1 MRTSSILAFLRK
13 ELEEMIPPTIFFAVG
28 FNLILLTTNLILG
41 QYNVHFSSVL
51 LATTGA
57 LIIGKAVLVANALPY
72 FRRFD
77 NAPLIQPI
85 LFKSAIY
92 FVVVCAVRFL
102 EKLIEFLSHGG
113 TPQDIPQYTATNFTW
128 DRFFA
133 IQLWIL
139 VLFLLYTFIVELNA
153 LFGDGELVHLLF
165 TRRSTELK
173 QTRRKRMRALARL
186 SRLADAHT
194 TVELADSSTAAHKQM
209 IDLIHGLANDRTPPA
224 SRLTGSD
231 TGQRIKFG

>member
-1 MRTSSILAFLRK
+1 MTISSILAFLRK

-41 QYNVHFSSVL
+41 EYNVHFSSVL

-85 LFKSAIY
+85 LFKSFIY
-92 FVVVCAVRFL
+92 FAVVCAVRFV
-102 EKLIEFLSHGG
+102 EKLIEFLTHGG
-113 TPQDIPQYTATNFTW
+113 SLRDIPQYTATNFTW

-153 LFGDGELVHLLF
+153 LFGDGELVHILF

-173 QTRRKRMRALARL
+173 QTRRKRMRTLVTL

-194 TVELADSSTAAHKQM
+194 TVELADSSTPAHKQM
-209 IDLIHGLANDRTPPA
+209 IDLIRSLANDRIRPA
-224 SRLTGSD
+224 SQLPGSD
-231 TGQRIKFG
+231 GSQRIKFG

>member
-1 MRTSSILAFLRK
+1 MHISSIFAFLRK

-41 QYNVHFSSVL
+41 DYNAHFASVL

-57 LIIGKAVLVANALPY
+57 LIIGKSVLVANALPY

-85 LFKSAIY
+85 LFKSCIY
-92 FVVVCAVRFL
+92 FVVVGAVRFL
-102 EKLIEFLSHGG
+102 EKLIEFLTHCGILR
-113 TPQDIPQYTATNFTW
+113 DIPQYIATNFTW
-128 DRFFA
+128 DRFLA

-153 LFGDGELVHLLF
+153 LFGDGELVHILF

-173 QTRRKRMRALARL
+173 QTRRKRMRTLVTL

-194 TVELADSSTAAHKQM
+194 TVELADSSTTAHKQM
-209 IDLIHGLANDRTPPA
+209 IDLIRSLSNDRMPPA
-224 SRLTGSD
+224 S
-231 TGQRIKFG
+231 QRIKFG

>member
-1 MRTSSILAFLRK
+1 MPVSSVVTFLWR
-13 ELEEMIPPTIFFAVG
+13 EIEEIVPPTIFFAVG

-41 QYNVHFSSVL
+41 DYNVHFSSVL

-85 LFKSAIY
+85 LFKSCIY
-92 FVVVCAVRFL
+92 FAVVCAVRFL
-102 EKLIEFLSHGG
+102 EKLIEFLMHGG
-113 TPQDIPQYTATNFTW
+113 ALRGIPDYVASNFTW

-139 VLFLLYTFIVELNA
+139 VLFLLYTFLVELNA
-153 LFGDGELVHLLF
+153 LFGDGELVRILF

-173 QTRRKRMRALARL
+173 QTRRKRIRALVKL

-209 IDLIHGLANDRTPPA
+209 IDLIRSLANDQISQTSP
-224 SRLTGSD
+224 LTGGGGS
-231 TGQRIKFG
+231 QPIKFG

>member
-1 MRTSSILAFLRK
+1 MHISSTVAFLRK

-41 QYNVHFSSVL
+41 DYNAHFASVL

-57 LIIGKAVLVANALPY
+57 LIIGKSVLVANALPY

-85 LFKSAIY
+85 LFKSCIY
-92 FVVVCAVRFL
+92 FVVVGAVRFL
-102 EKLIEFLSHGG
+102 EKLIEFLTHGG
-113 TPQDIPQYTATNFTW
+113 ILRDIPQYIATNFTW
-128 DRFFA
+128 DRFLA

-153 LFGDGELVHLLF
+153 LFGDGELVHILF

-173 QTRRKRMRALARL
+173 QTRRKRMRTLVTL

-194 TVELADSSTAAHKQM
+194 TVELADSSTPAHKQM
-209 IDLIHGLANDRTPPA
+209 IDLMRSLANDRMSPA
-224 SRLTGSD
+224 S
-231 TGQRIKFG
+231 QRIKFG

>member
-1 MRTSSILAFLRK
+1 MPRSSILAFLRK
-13 ELEEMIPPTIFFAVG
+13 EFEEMVPPTIFFAVG

-41 QYNVHFSSVL
+41 DYHAHFASVL

-57 LIIGKAVLVANALPY
+57 LIIGKSVLVANALPY

-77 NAPLIQPI
+77 NAPLILPI
-85 LFKSAIY
+85 LFKSGIY
-92 FVVVCAVRFL
+92 FAVVCAVRFI
-102 EKLIEFLSHGG
+102 EKVIEFLSHGG
-113 TPQDIPQYTATNFTW
+113 SLQDIAHYATTNFTW

-153 LFGDGELVHLLF
+153 LFGDGELVHILF

-173 QTRRKRMRALARL
+173 QTRRKRMRTLVTL

-194 TVELADSSTAAHKQM
+194 TVELADSSTTAHKQM
-209 IDLIHGLANDRTPPA
+209 IDLIRSLANDRMPPT
-224 SRLTGSD
+224 S
-231 TGQRIKFG
+231 QRIKFG

>member
-1 MRTSSILAFLRK
+1 MRISSILAFLRK

-102 EKLIEFLSHGG
+102 EKLIEFLTHGG
-113 TPQDIPQYTATNFTW
+113 TLRDIPEYTATNFTW
-128 DRFFA
+128 DRFLA

-153 LFGDGELVHLLF
+153 LFGDGELIHILF

-173 QTRRKRMRALARL
+173 QTRRKRMRALAKL

-194 TVELADSSTAAHKQM
+194 IVELADSSTAAHEQM
-209 IDLIHGLANDRTPPA
+209 IALIRGLANDRVSPA
-224 SRLTGSD
+224 SQLPGTD

>member
-1 MRTSSILAFLRK
+1 MRISSILAFLRK

-102 EKLIEFLSHGG
+102 EKLIEFLTHGG
-113 TPQDIPQYTATNFTW
+113 TLRDIPEYTATNFTW
-128 DRFFA
+128 DRFLA

-153 LFGDGELVHLLF
+153 LFGDGELIHILF

-173 QTRRKRMRALARL
+173 QTRRKRMRALAKL

-194 TVELADSSTAAHKQM
+194 IVELADSSTPAHKQM
-209 IDLIHGLANDRTPPA
+209 IGLIRGLANDQKSPG
-224 SRLTGSD
+224 SRLSGTD

>member
-1 MRTSSILAFLRK
+1 MHISSILAFLRK

-41 QYNVHFSSVL
+41 DYHAHFASAL

-57 LIIGKAVLVANALPY
+57 LIVGKSVLVANALPY

-85 LFKSAIY
+85 LFKSGIY
-92 FVVVCAVRFL
+92 FAVVCAVRFL

-113 TPQDIPQYTATNFTW
+113 SLRDIAQYTTENFTW

-173 QTRRKRMRALARL
+173 QTRRKRMRTLATL

-194 TVELADSSTAAHKQM
+194 IVELADSSTTAHKQM
-209 IDLIHGLANDRTPPA
+209 LELIRSLGNDRVPA
-224 SRLTGSD
+224 TS
-231 TGQRIKFG
+231 QRVKFG

>member
-1 MRTSSILAFLRK
+1 MHISSILAFLRK
-13 ELEEMIPPTIFFAVG
+13 EFEEMVPPTIFFAVG

-41 QYNVHFSSVL
+41 DYHAHFASVL

-57 LIIGKAVLVANALPY
+57 LIIGKSVLVANALPY

-77 NAPLIQPI
+77 NAPLILPI
-85 LFKSAIY
+85 LFKSGIY
-92 FVVVCAVRFL
+92 FAVVCAVRFI
-102 EKLIEFLSHGG
+102 EKVIEFLSHGG
-113 TPQDIPQYTATNFTW
+113 SLQDIAHYTTTNFTW

-153 LFGDGELVHLLF
+153 LFGDGELVHILF

-173 QTRRKRMRALARL
+173 QTRRKRMRTLVTL

-194 TVELADSSTAAHKQM
+194 TVELADSSTTAHKQM
-209 IDLIHGLANDRTPPA
+209 IDLIRSLANDRMPPT
-224 SRLTGSD
+224 S
-231 TGQRIKFG
+231 QRIKFG

>member
-1 MRTSSILAFLRK
+1 MHISSILAFLRK
-13 ELEEMIPPTIFFAVG
+13 EFEEMVPPTIFFAVG

-41 QYNVHFSSVL
+41 DYHAHFASVL

-57 LIIGKAVLVANALPY
+57 LIIGKSVLVANALPY

-85 LFKSAIY
+85 LFKSGIY
-92 FVVVCAVRFL
+92 FAVVCAVRFI
-102 EKLIEFLSHGG
+102 EKVIEFLSHGG
-113 TPQDIPQYTATNFTW
+113 SLQDIAHYTTTNFTW

-173 QTRRKRMRALARL
+173 QTRRKRMRTLVTL

-194 TVELADSSTAAHKQM
+194 TVELADSSTTAHKQM
-209 IDLIHGLANDRTPPA
+209 IDLIRSLANDRMPPT
-224 SRLTGSD
+224 S
-231 TGQRIKFG
+231 QRIKFG